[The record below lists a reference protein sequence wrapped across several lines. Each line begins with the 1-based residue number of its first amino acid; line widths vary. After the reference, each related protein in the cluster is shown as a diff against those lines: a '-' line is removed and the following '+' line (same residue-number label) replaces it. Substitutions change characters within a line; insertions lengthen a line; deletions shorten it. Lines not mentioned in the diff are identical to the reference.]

1 MKEEYKEIVL
11 KLSPEDLQSFKNDD
25 EDSMSQRGIET
36 LGQNKTLLSI
46 FKRKSNEKKGAK
58 LPYAAKL
65 PLTALQAPT
74 FDFLDEIIGSG
85 TKLLGGDYKSSRDI
99 VRGATKSFQE
109 ENPITSL
116 LSQLGATLPA
126 FLVNPPAALAKTGQT
141 LGKFALKR
149 PKTTLMGTGAGT
161 GFVSGLGA
169 SEAETPYGLL
179 SDATISAGIGS
190 VATPLLYGLGS
201 TLSKIPQSRFTSR
214 SPELVAKSK
223 ILEAVKRDEMT
234 IPQLLEGMKSKQ
246 NILGV
251 SGGRNLED
259 LLDVTASLPSITKQR
274 VEDLKRNYAGGLK
287 ERLTA
292 NIKEELN
299 PTDLD
304 FTKVVQQQG
313 LERKAIVDPL
323 YDEFRKFSFEVPDN
337 SALEKIL
344 ERTKSFQRTAK
355 QKADKEGRIFTL
367 DPEVAK
373 FDRVSATDIDY
384 LKRSIDSAIGKNLRS
399 GDMDEVRIDMDLK
412 KELLDIIDQQTEV
425 GGTSAYKA
433 ARDAFASQ
441 VAKQT
446 HLKNGREFFSNN
458 KVDATDLQ
466 LYFDTLNEGEKQLFK
481 LGAYETIRRRLGK
494 NVGKRNLIQ
503 ARSAELGGEEE
514 VADKLKVLFKTDE
527 SWEKFVNNIDTEA
540 TNAKIKNIGRGSR
553 TLPRQEEASDLAR
566 QANDLLVGTTLV
578 KAGQPQA
585 ALPILAKQPF
595 IRNLLNQAST
605 PQNVRD
611 EIGKLLTLQGA
622 GKDFAFMKNIESNLT
637 KKLEEERLRR
647 MLASNLANLTL
658 LPQSN
663 IGALTGSE
671 NQ

>member
-1 MKEEYKEIVL
+1 
-11 KLSPEDLQSFKNDD
+11 
-25 EDSMSQRGIET
+25 
-36 LGQNKTLLSI
+36 
-46 FKRKSNEKKGAK
+46 
-58 LPYAAKL
+58 LP
-65 PLTALQAPT
+65 
-74 FDFLDEIIGSG
+74 G
-85 TKLLGGDYKSSRDI
+85 
-99 VRGATKSFQE
+99 
-109 ENPITSL
+109 
-116 LSQLGATLPA
+116 
-126 FLVNPPAALAKTGQT
+126 
-141 LGKFALKR
+141 
-149 PKTTLMGTGAGT
+149 
-161 GFVSGLGA
+161 
-169 SEAETPYGLL
+169 
-179 SDATISAGIGS
+179 
-190 VATPLLYGLGS
+190 
-201 TLSKIPQSRFTSR
+201 
-214 SPELVAKSK
+214 
-223 ILEAVKRDEMT
+223 
-234 IPQLLEGMKSKQ
+234 
-246 NILGV
+246 
-251 SGGRNLED
+251 
-259 LLDVTASLPSITKQR
+259 ITKQR

-304 FTKVVQQQG
+304 FAKVVQQQG

-337 SALEKIL
+337 SDLEKIL

-355 QKADKEGRIFTL
+355 QKADKEGRTFTL

-373 FDRVSATDIDY
+373 FDRVSATDVDY

-425 GGTSAYKA
+425 GGTSTYKA
-433 ARDAFASQ
+433 ARDAYASQ

-458 KVDATDLQ
+458 KVDSTDLQ
-466 LYFDTLNEGEKQLFK
+466 MYFDTLNEGEKQLFK
-481 LGAYETIRRRLGK
+481 LGAYETIRRKLGK
-494 NVGKRNLIQ
+494 NVGKRDLIR
-503 ARSAELGGEEE
+503 ARSPELGGEEE

-527 SWEKFVNNIDTEA
+527 SWANFVNNINTEA
-540 TNAKIKNIGRGSR
+540 TNAKIKNVGRGSR
-553 TLPRQEEASDLAR
+553 TQPRQEEASDLAR

-585 ALPILAKQPF
+585 ALPILARQPF
-595 IRNLLNQAST
+595 IRNLLSQAST

-622 GKDFAFMKNIESNLT
+622 GKDFAFMKNIESNFT
-637 KKLEEERLRR
+637 KKLEEEQLRR

-663 IGALTGSE
+663 IGAFTGSE